1 MSDPAPPAFGGCEH
15 PQIIPNVQT
24 WAHRDIDGVAETII
38 TAHVTIMCAVCH
50 CRFQFLGN
58 NELAPLSVQD
68 AQQDRIGAWVSRDL
82 SELACVIAPIQG
94 GGGLAEVAVAGRA

>member
-1 MSDPAPPAFGGCEH
+1 MPNPSPPATAGCEH

-24 WAHRDIDGVAETII
+24 WAHRDPEGIGETII
-38 TAHVTIMCAVCH
+38 TAHMSIMCAVCH

-58 NELAPLSVQD
+58 NELAPQSVQE
-68 AQQDRIGAWVSRDL
+68 AQEERIGAWVSRDL

-94 GGGLAEVAVAGRA
+94 GGGLAEAEVRGRA